1 MKKKLSIHDLAKQL
15 GVSATA
21 ISFVIN
27 GKASEKGIS
36 DELKKRILD
45 HIEDVG
51 YKPNLLAQSLRT
63 GKSKII
69 GMMVEDIS
77 DPFFSSI
84 ARGVEIN
91 AYEHGYKIFYV
102 STENDPVKTKA
113 LLKVFRERQVDGYI
127 IAPPPGVET
136 DIQSLLD
143 DKLPVILF
151 DRYLPDLTT
160 HNVIVNNFQGSYKAV
175 EHLQKNGFSNIGF
188 VTLSSQQTQM
198 RDRLE
203 GYKQAVKDTNQTYI
217 LEIQYR
223 SPEKDIVKKIK
234 QFLTSNKKLDSV
246 LFATNYLTSYG
257 MKAINSLKLSVPEDI
272 AIVSFDDNTFFELY
286 SPSITAVAQ
295 PMEEI
300 SEKVVEKLM
309 SCLNS
314 NKDNDKKE
322 TVVLNAELIVRT
334 SSKPLK
340 KAHLINV

>member
-1 MKKKLSIHDLAKQL
+1 MKKRLSIHDLAKQL

-36 DELKKRILD
+36 DELKKRIVD

-91 AYEHGYKIFYV
+91 AYERGYKIFYV
-102 STENDPVKTKA
+102 STENDPAKTKA

-127 IAPPPGVET
+127 IAPPPGVEA
-136 DIQSLLD
+136 DIKSLLD

-151 DRYLPDLTT
+151 DRYLPELTT
-160 HNVIVNNFQGSYKAV
+160 NNVVIDNFQGSFTAV
-175 EHLQKNGFSNIGF
+175 EHLQKNGFAHIGF
-188 VTLSSQQTQM
+188 VTLDSQQTQM

-203 GYKQAVKDTNQTYI
+203 GYKKAVKGANNAYV

-223 SPEKDIVKKIK
+223 SDEKDIVKKIK
-234 QFLTSNKKLDSV
+234 QFLTVNKKLDSV

-257 MKAINSLKLSVPEDI
+257 MKAINSLKLSVPKDV
-272 AIVSFDDNTFFELY
+272 AIVSFDDNTLFELY

-295 PMEEI
+295 PMKEI
-300 SEKVVEKLM
+300 SERVVEKLM

-314 NKDNDKKE
+314 NKDNERKE
-322 TVVLNAELIVRT
+322 TIVLKTELVIRN
-334 SSKPLK
+334 SSVK
-340 KAHLINV
+340 KTNKRVLV

>member
-1 MKKKLSIHDLAKQL
+1 MKKRLSIHDLARQL

-45 HIEDVG
+45 HIEAVE

-69 GMMVEDIS
+69 GMLVEDIS

-91 AYEHGYKIFYV
+91 AYEKGYKIFYV
-102 STENDPVKTKA
+102 STENDPAKTKA
-113 LLKVFRERQVDGYI
+113 LLKVFRERQVDAYI
-127 IAPPPGVET
+127 IAPPPGIEA
-136 DIQSLLD
+136 DIQLLLD
-143 DKLPVILF
+143 DNLPVILF
-151 DRYLPDLTT
+151 DRYLPGLTT
-160 HNVIVNNFQGSYKAV
+160 NNVVIDNFQGAHKAV
-175 EHLQKNGFSNIGF
+175 EHLLINGFKNIGF
-188 VTLSSQQTQM
+188 VTLDSKQTQM
-198 RDRLE
+198 RDRLD
-203 GYKQAVKDTNQTYI
+203 GYRQAVKDLNDTYV
-217 LEIQYR
+217 LEIQYQ
-223 SPEKDIVKKIK
+223 SSEKDIVEKIK
-234 QFLTSNKKLDSV
+234 QFLSLNKNLDSV

-257 MKAINSLKLSVPEDI
+257 MKAINSLKLSVPTDL

-295 PMEEI
+295 PMDEI

-309 SCLNS
+309 SCLNG
-314 NKDNDKKE
+314 NKNSDKTE
-322 TVVLNAELIVRT
+322 TIVLNTELIVRT
-334 SSKPLK
+334 SSKPVK
-340 KAHLINV
+340 KKQLTNV

>member
-36 DELKKRILD
+36 DELKKRIMD
-45 HIEDVG
+45 HIENVG

-69 GMMVEDIS
+69 GMLVEDIS

-102 STENDPVKTKA
+102 STENDPAKTKE

-127 IAPPPGVET
+127 IAPPPGVEN
-136 DIQSLLD
+136 DIQALLD

-151 DRYLPDLTT
+151 DRYLPQITT
-160 HNVIVNNFQGSYKAV
+160 NNVVVDNFQGSYNAV
-175 EHLQKNGFSNIGF
+175 EHLQKNGFAHVGF
-188 VTLSSQQTQM
+188 VTLNSEQTQM

-203 GYKQAVKDTNQTYI
+203 GYKQAVKDANRAYV

-223 SPEKDIVKKIK
+223 SPEKDIVEKIK
-234 QFLTSNKKLDSV
+234 QFLTLNKKLDSV

-257 MKAINSLKLSVPEDI
+257 IKAINSLKSSISKDV
-272 AIVSFDDNTFFELY
+272 AIVSFDDNTLFELY

-300 SEKVVEKLM
+300 SEKVVAKLM
-309 SCLNS
+309 SYLNG
-314 NKDNDKKE
+314 NTDNDRKE
-322 TVVLNAELIVRT
+322 TIELKTELIVR
-334 SSKPLK
+334 SSSRPVNKEPV
-340 KAHLINV
+340 NV

>member
-1 MKKKLSIHDLAKQL
+1 MKKRLSIHDLAKQL

-27 GKASEKGIS
+27 GTASEKGIS

-45 HIEDVG
+45 HIEEVG

-102 STENDPVKTKA
+102 STENDPAKTQS
-113 LLKVFRERQVDGYI
+113 LLRVFRERQVDGYI
-127 IAPPPGVET
+127 IAPPPGIEA

-151 DRYLPDLTT
+151 DRYLPELTT
-160 HNVIVNNFQGSYKAV
+160 NNVVIDNFHGSFKAI
-175 EHLQKNGFSNIGF
+175 EHLQKSGFTHTGF
-188 VTLSSQQTQM
+188 VTLDSQQTQM

-203 GYKQAVKDTNQTYI
+203 GYKQAVKGANNI
-217 LEIQYR
+217 LEIKYR
-223 SPEKDIVKKIK
+223 SAEKDIVKKIK
-234 QFLTSNKKLDSV
+234 QFLSANKKLDSV

-257 MKAINSLKLSVPEDI
+257 MKAINSLKLSIPDDV

-314 NKDNDKKE
+314 NTNNDRKE
-322 TVVLNAELIVRT
+322 TIVLNTELIVRA
-334 SSKPLK
+334 SSRPAK
-340 KAHLINV
+340 KEQSINV